1 MSAHPQPHRGLSAW
15 LDAAKS
21 LVIYNEIAKDNA
33 IFLLPPCR
41 TGHLNMESVISLAER
56 QNNDSFKRTRQI
68 FSVRK
73 YRF

>member
-15 LDAAKS
+15 LDAAK
-21 LVIYNEIAKDNA
+21 LVIYNEIAKDNI

>member
-15 LDAAKS
+15 LDAAKF
-21 LVIYNEIAKDNA
+21 VIYNEIAKDNA

-41 TGHLNMESVISLAER
+41 TWNLNMESVISLAER

>member
-15 LDAAKS
+15 LDAAK
-21 LVIYNEIAKDNA
+21 LVIYNEIVKDNA